1 MVGCLV
7 LVMGSLLMTK
17 NESNLRKQCSVVL
30 HHSFDGN
37 TNYSQDSILQ
47 CIDEWIQKGNVNTN
61 GIVKYFQAYY
71 S

>member
-1 MVGCLV
+1 
-7 LVMGSLLMTK
+7 MTK
-17 NESNLRKQCSVVL
+17 NETNLRKQCSVVL
-30 HHSFDGN
+30 HHNFAGN
-37 TNYSQDSILQ
+37 SNYSQDSILQ